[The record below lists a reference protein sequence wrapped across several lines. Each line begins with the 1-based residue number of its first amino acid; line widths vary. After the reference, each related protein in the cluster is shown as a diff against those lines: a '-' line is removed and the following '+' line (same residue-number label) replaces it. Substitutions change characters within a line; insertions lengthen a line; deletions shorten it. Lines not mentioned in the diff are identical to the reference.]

1 MPLAEHDRAQ
11 GAQGS
16 QGARFNSRA
25 PRGARRQDRING
37 QAVVKFQFTCPSR
50 STTSHVPSA
59 LRSERVSI
67 HVPLAEHDGL
77 LRGLQQQLPG
87 FNSRAPRGARLSYVR
102 PTIRFFSFNSRA
114 PRGARQGCA
123 MNYGLPY
130 SFNSRAPRGARRKRE
145 VQYGTATQFQFTCP
159 SRSTTNP
166 TLIADRITVV
176 SIHVPLAEH
185 DVMIVDGSKHFEVSI
200 HVPLAEHD
208 MALPLTSTTTSRFNS
223 DRKSVV

>member
-1 MPLAEHDRAQ
+1 
-11 GAQGS
+11 
-16 QGARFNSRA
+16 
-25 PRGARRQDRING
+25 
-37 QAVVKFQFTCPSR
+37 
-50 STTSHVPSA
+50 
-59 LRSERVSI
+59 
-67 HVPLAEHDGL
+67 
-77 LRGLQQQLPG
+77 
-87 FNSRAPRGARLSYVR
+87 
-102 PTIRFFSFNSRA
+102 
-114 PRGARQGCA
+114 

-223 DRKSVV
+223 RAPRGARRIEQR